1 MFRETE
7 SQEQSFSKKKGLLKM
22 QMTIE
27 EKHLKAVYEAIL
39 NKGYSISDFHIA
51 YDEKTGKS
59 VEITRKSQEITQIYK
74 FKNLD
79 NWSQEFRQDLEEH
92 IFG

>member
-1 MFRETE
+1 
-7 SQEQSFSKKKGLLKM
+7 M
-22 QMTIE
+22 QMKAK

-39 NKGYSISDFHIA
+39 NKGYSISDFHIT
-51 YDEKTGKS
+51 YDEKKGKS

-74 FKNLD
+74 FKNLND
-79 NWSQEFRQDLEEH
+79 WSQEFRQDLEEH

>member
-1 MFRETE
+1 
-7 SQEQSFSKKKGLLKM
+7 M

-74 FKNLD
+74 FKNYRRRRLALYKFK
-79 NWSQEFRQDLEEH
+79 NSRGIIKKILK
-92 IFG
+92 